1 MGNSDIV
8 DVLVTLH
15 HQTADAFLVSLDGV
29 KANAVWVPKSE
40 VEMERQPGANI
51 WLLTAPEWLAIDKR
65 LV

>member
-1 MGNSDIV
+1 MGDSDII

-15 HQTADAFLVSLDGV
+15 RQTADAFFVSLDGV
-29 KANAVWVPKSE
+29 EAKAVWVPKSE
-40 VEMERQPGANI
+40 VEMEQQPGANI